1 MALNAAIS
9 PDEYEAAFFFY
20 KNLDLELKFVKT
32 KKSMCIYF
40 VCFVKFRFTHVVPNF
55 RLVLIKTLCYLEQIR
70 SLKNTLQYASAF
82 FFT

>member
-1 MALNAAIS
+1 
-9 PDEYEAAFFFY
+9 
-20 KNLDLELKFVKT
+20 
-32 KKSMCIYF
+32 MCIYF
-40 VCFVKFRFTHVVPNF
+40 VCFVKFRFTHVVSNHETVF